1 MTVTRL
7 SSSMKQTEN
16 IVPKLALQSKHI
28 LKDETNN
35 PLKNGT
41 CVTKLE
47 TKACLDSTYIVADEA
62 KKEMR
67 RYAM

>member
-16 IVPKLALQSKHI
+16 IVPKLAVQSKRI
-28 LKDETNN
+28 LKDRTNN

-47 TKACLDSTYIVADEA
+47 TKASLDSTYIVADEA

>member
-16 IVPKLALQSKHI
+16 IAPNWHYRVSI

-35 PLKNGT
+35 PLKNGN

-47 TKACLDSTYIVADEA
+47 TKASLGSTYLVADEA
-62 KKEMR
+62 KKEMHK
-67 RYAM
+67 YAM

>member
-16 IVPKLALQSKHI
+16 IVPKLAVQSKRI
-28 LKDETNN
+28 LKDRTNN

-41 CVTKLE
+41 CDTKLE
-47 TKACLDSTYIVADEA
+47 TKAPLDSTYIVADEA